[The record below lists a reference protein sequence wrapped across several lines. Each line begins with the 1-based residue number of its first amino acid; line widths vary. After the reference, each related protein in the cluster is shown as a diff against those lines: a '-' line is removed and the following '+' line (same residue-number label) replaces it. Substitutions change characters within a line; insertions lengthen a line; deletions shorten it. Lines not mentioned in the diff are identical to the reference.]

1 MNTIKFKYILLFTVL
16 FPAISFSQYFDG
28 GAVVGL
34 SASQVDGDRYR
45 GFNKLGLLG
54 GAYIKRMFT
63 YTVEGQMELRY
74 IMKGAYESENIDN
87 AIYYKL
93 VLHYVDIPVTVHY
106 LYKKNFLLE
115 LGVAPEFIVY
125 NREEDEY
132 GETPEGAPPFHK
144 LTMSAIAG
152 IGYILWDKITFNF
165 RYNYS
170 VVPIRNH
177 PSGQTYLLNRG
188 QYNNVLTFAV
198 YYQISK

>member
-1 MNTIKFKYILLFTVL
+1 VNIKRLSYIVAFSFL
-16 FPAISFSQYFDG
+16 FPAITLAQYFDG
-28 GAVVGL
+28 GAVFGI
-34 SASQVDGDRYR
+34 SASQVDGDRYW

-54 GAYIKRMFT
+54 GGYIKRMFT
-63 YTVEGQMELRY
+63 YTVEGQLELRY
-74 IMKGAYESENIDN
+74 IMKGAYEAENIDN

-106 LYKKNFLLE
+106 IYKKNFLFEIGL
-115 LGVAPEFIVY
+115 APEFIVY

-132 GETPEGAPPFHK
+132 GKTPEDAPPFHK
-144 LTMSAIAG
+144 LTMSAIGG
-152 IGYILWDKITFNF
+152 IAYTFREKITADV

-170 VVPIRNH
+170 VVPIRSH

-198 YYQISK
+198 YYQISR

>member
-1 MNTIKFKYILLFTVL
+1 VNIKKIIYILLFTVL
-16 FPAISFSQYFDG
+16 FPVISFSQYFDG
-28 GAVVGL
+28 GAVAGL
-34 SASQVDGDRYR
+34 SASQVDGDRYW

-63 YTVEGQMELRY
+63 YTIEGQMELRY
-74 IMKGAYESENIDN
+74 IMKGAYEAENIDN
-87 AIYYKL
+87 ALYYKL
-93 VLHYVDIPVTVHY
+93 VLHYVDIPLTVHY
-106 LYKKNFLLE
+106 IYRKNFLFE

-132 GETPEGAPPFHK
+132 GKTPEDAPPFHR
-144 LTMSAIAG
+144 LTMSAIGG
-152 IGYILWDKITFNF
+152 IGYIFWDKITLDI

-170 VVPIRNH
+170 VVPIRKH